1 MLREGMTV
9 REAAEKWTEGFSFYP
24 YSMIELLWKTD
35 WESWREITLPR
46 RCDRVRVHD
55 LPEDYERQA
64 LEAGDK
70 PEREGEI
77 ENCARQCNSYRINLD
92 DGAVI
97 EVGEQDFEVVYDD
110 ILPSSGMLW
119 AFGNNLDNDWL
130 TEGGLTA
137 MCDCGFRVFEHD
149 EWGYFFGL
157 DGGGYDFY
165 PEHWMPLY
173 RARGIE
179 WHDPK
184 AEKERQMQNKGYRRG
199 KLGGKAVW
207 LDGQNN
213 VVEEAD

>member
-35 WESWREITLPR
+35 PESWREITLPR
-46 RCDRVRVHD
+46 RCDRVRVHN
-55 LPEDYERQA
+55 LPDDYERQA

-77 ENCARQCNSYRINLD
+77 ENCIRQRDSYSINLD
-92 DGAVI
+92 DGTAI
-97 EVGEQDFEVVYDD
+97 EVGEQDFEVMYDD
-110 ILPSSGMLW
+110 ILPSSGIL
-119 AFGNNLDNDWL
+119 
-130 TEGGLTA
+130 
-137 MCDCGFRVFEHD
+137 CGFRVFEHD

-184 AEKERQMQNKGYRRG
+184 VEKEFQMRSKGYHRG

-207 LDGQNN
+207 LDGQRN
-213 VVEEAD
+213 VVEEVH

>member
-9 REAAEKWTEGFSFYP
+9 REATEKWTEGFSFYP
-24 YSMIELLWKTD
+24 YSMIELLRKTD
-35 WESWREITLPR
+35 PESWHEITLPR
-46 RCDRVRVHD
+46 RCDRVCVHN
-55 LPEDYERQA
+55 LPKDYKQKC
-64 LEAGDK
+64 LEAGNK

-77 ENCARQCNSYRINLD
+77 AKCIRSRGNYRINLD

-97 EVGEQDFEVVYDD
+97 EVREQDFEVMYDSD
-110 ILPSSGMLW
+110 LPSCGMLW

-130 TEGGLTA
+130 AEGGLTV

-179 WHDPK
+179 WHDP
-184 AEKERQMQNKGYRRG
+184 ATVKEAG
-199 KLGGKAVW
+199 
-207 LDGQNN
+207 
-213 VVEEAD
+213 